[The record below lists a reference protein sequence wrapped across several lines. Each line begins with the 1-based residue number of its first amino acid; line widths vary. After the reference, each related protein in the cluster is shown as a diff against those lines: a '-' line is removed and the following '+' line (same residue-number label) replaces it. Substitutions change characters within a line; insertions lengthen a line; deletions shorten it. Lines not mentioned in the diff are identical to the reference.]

1 MAFRTFLGCG
11 VKPFLVAA
19 LLAPTL
25 LSDVAHAQSRTF
37 HLDRLQPF
45 GAPEDTLFVSRP
57 YATSRATVFGQVAA
71 GYSLNPLRKD
81 HIVSDNNTLARSD
94 RGVVEHQ
101 LNTYVD
107 GGISFLDRFT
117 LGLGLVLTPWQA
129 GQNPNYG
136 GTSLFGNPTTTTV
149 EVGGPGSGDI
159 RVDGRAVAWRADDRR
174 SVVGVNL
181 SVFAP
186 TGSKNFGG
194 DGTTGV
200 MLLLTGETHVGRFI
214 VAGNVGP
221 HLRPYNSINS
231 PTTGAGLG
239 VGNELRYAGTVIFP
253 WHDGRYRVGVSL
265 LGQTGIEN
273 GNVIGD
279 TAFTKRNSSLEWAAE
294 GRMFMGPGDRWY
306 ASASAGTQILN
317 GYGAP
322 DFRGVLALGAYIP
335 MFDTDPTSPEVVERK
350 REEWRR
356 GTVLD
361 SDGDGLTDDVDP
373 CPNQAEDGKPPAPN
387 DGCPMGDKDGDGI
400 YDVDDKCPNEPEDKD
415 GIEDGDGC
423 PEDDFDQD
431 TIPDV
436 TDACPKEPGKPSD
449 DPKKNGCPQFISREG
464 GKIRIFQQV
473 HFATGSSKILPDSFP
488 MLQEI
493 ADVLRANPGI
503 KKMGVEGH
511 TDNKGKPAM
520 NKKLSQERAASVV
533 KWISEHG
540 VDASRLD
547 PHGFGQEQPVAD
559 NKTNEGRTQN
569 RRVDF
574 KVVDEE

>member
-1 MAFRTFLGCG
+1 MGRG
-11 VKPFLVAA
+11 VKPLLVASA
-19 LLAPTL
+19 MASMMLAQE
-25 LSDVAHAQSRTF
+25 AHAQSRTF

-57 YATSRATVFGQVAA
+57 SASSRTTAYAQVAA
-71 GYSLNPLRKD
+71 GYSFRPL
-81 HIVSDNNTLARSD
+81 HTSNMVSDGNTLARSSS
-94 RGVVEHQ
+94 GVVDHQ
-101 LNTYVD
+101 LNTYID

-117 LGLGLVLTPWQA
+117 LGLGLAFTPWQA

-136 GTSLFGNPTTTTV
+136 GASLFGNPATTTV
-149 EVGGPGSGDI
+149 DVGGPSSSDI
-159 RVDGRAVAWRADDRR
+159 RVDGRVVMWRSEDRR
-174 SVVGVNL
+174 GAVGANL

-194 DGTTGV
+194 DGSTGA
-200 MLLLTGETHVGRFI
+200 MLLLTGETHVGRLI

-231 PTTGAGLG
+231 PQTGAGLG
-239 VGNELRYAGTVIFP
+239 IGNELRYAGTVIYP
-253 WHDGRYRVGVSL
+253 WSDGRYRVGLSL

-273 GNVIGD
+273 ASVIGD
-279 TAFTKRNSSLEWAAE
+279 TAFASRNTSLEWAAE
-294 GRMFMGPGDRWY
+294 GRMFMGGADRWY
-306 ASASAGTQILN
+306 ASASAGTQIMN

-322 DFRGVLALGAYIP
+322 DFRGVLAIGAYVP
-335 MFDTDPTSPEVVERK
+335 MFDTDPPSPEAAERK

-356 GTVLD
+356 GAALD
-361 SDGDGLTDDVDP
+361 TDGDGIADDVDP
-373 CPNQAEDGKPPAPN
+373 CPNQAEDGKPPSPH
-387 DGCPMGDKDGDGI
+387 DGCPIGDKDGDGI
-400 YDVDDKCPNEPEDKD
+400 YDVDDKCPNEAEDKD
-415 GIEDGDGC
+415 GIDDSDGC

-449 DPKKNGCPQFISREG
+449 DAKKNGCPQFISREG

-533 KWISEHG
+533 RWITEHG
-540 VDASRLD
+540 VEGARLD
-547 PHGFGQEQPVAD
+547 PRGFGQEQPIAD
-559 NKTNEGRTQN
+559 NNTNEGRTQN

-574 KVVDEE
+574 KITDEE